1 VVFIGPI
8 SRRKCPLIC
17 CYYVIRLKGHMPQ
30 ETKQTILFLLSSGGA
45 SLSMSLMMLNWTMS
59 PMARAAHCS
68 TVFSFNLQCP
78 DHNRFTTHAG
88 GIRTCGLHPC
98 SFVRACCPHGAV
110 READCS
116 YAWPTGFI
124 AAHTRDEIEIG
135 RRVISETRDPGFDLD
150 VLYGDQHFCQ
160 TKSDALE
167 RVRHHIIMCT
177 APINSNIG
185 I

>member
-1 VVFIGPI
+1 
-8 SRRKCPLIC
+8 
-17 CYYVIRLKGHMPQ
+17 
-30 ETKQTILFLLSSGGA
+30 
-45 SLSMSLMMLNWTMS
+45 MS

-177 APINSNIG
+177 APINSNSWSWMQQCSTKHQARKAAGG
-185 I
+185 IHRAMERSDTML